1 MMTVILAVALT
12 AQTPA
17 THAGPK
23 TDAELR
29 ALNAEINARVAKQAA
44 QRRRDNVRKATAE
57 LAAAPVAKPAPA
69 AKTESAGGKTWR
81 ESQNYAAS
89 IVPMDRKAVLRR
101 QVAAMERAQAEAA
114 RQYQIESQKQYERML
129 PYMLENQ
136 RQQLNRQSE
145 MERNAIAQEN
155 AETYRRS
162 MMNLQWQLMQNR
174 PR

>member
-1 MMTVILAVALT
+1 MLSSVILAAALA
-12 AQTPA
+12 AQAQAPT
-17 THAGPK
+17 GPK

-29 ALNAEINARVAKQAA
+29 AIMAQINDRAAKAAA
-44 QRRRDNVRKATAE
+44 QRTRDKARKAAA